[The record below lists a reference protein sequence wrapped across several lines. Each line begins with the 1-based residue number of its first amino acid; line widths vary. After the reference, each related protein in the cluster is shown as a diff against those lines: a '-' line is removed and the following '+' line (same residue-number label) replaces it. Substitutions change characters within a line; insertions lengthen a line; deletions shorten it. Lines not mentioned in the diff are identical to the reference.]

1 MKQATVSHTI
11 TAVLINTLRFVLAA
25 VFIFS
30 GFVKAT
36 DPLGTVYKLGDYAE
50 AFGLGAAVPPHG
62 VLLLAAMLLCLF
74 EFVLGICLLFTIW
87 RRTTLALTLAFL
99 CFMTPLTLYLAVAN
113 PVADCGC
120 FGDAIVLTNWQTFW
134 KNVILLAITIPVLIN
149 NECLV
154 RLIHRNTQWVISG
167 FAIVSLGL
175 FMRANL
181 RHLPLIDFRPYHIG
195 ANFEASMAVPE
206 DAPQPRYDT
215 YFTLSKDGQV
225 QEFTLDDYPDSTWT
239 FVSSRTVLREKGY
252 EPPIHDFSLIDSEG
266 DDITSDLFEPGWRF
280 LLVMNKLQYED
291 MLDVINDLYD
301 YATIN
306 DCPFYALTSAT
317 GADMEQWRDDTG
329 ANYDFYT
336 ADDITLKT
344 VIRSN
349 PGLLLVHDGTIVG
362 KWSKHDIPR
371 ELSFDTPPQQQE
383 WVTSLAATRQR
394 RLTRTLFAM
403 TFPYVFIALLD
414 FLVRRKKN

>member
-252 EPPIHDFSLIDSEG
+252 EPPIHDFALIDSEG

-344 VIRSN
+344 IIRSN

>member
-50 AFGLGAAVPPHG
+50 AFGLGATVPPHG

-167 FAIVSLGL
+167 FAIVSLSL

-252 EPPIHDFSLIDSEG
+252 EPPIHDFALIDSEG

-336 ADDITLKT
+336 ADDVTLKT
-344 VIRSN
+344 IIRSN